1 MKSLNIQD
9 PTAIVRLSAPK
20 NPSEALFKFF
30 DGADHGVEIRPVAR
44 FKFGVKELSM
54 GANFE
59 CAAARRDERERLDPL
74 AQFENFGRQTDGLR
88 GVVSN
93 HAIFDRD
100 LGLHGKL
107 LSEVDVIGTSKPGQD
122 AALTRRRRPTSQ
134 PAGLEARRRLT

>member
-1 MKSLNIQD
+1 MKQLAVGMNFKS
-9 PTAIVRLSAPK
+9 SATRR
-20 NPSEALFKFF
+20 NEGERF
-30 DGADHGVEIRPVAR
+30 DAFA
-44 FKFGVKELSM
+44 EL
-54 GANFE
+54 
-59 CAAARRDERERLDPL
+59 
-74 AQFENFGRQTDGLR
+74 ENFGRQTDGLR

-122 AALTRRRRPTSQ
+122 AALTRRRRLTSQ